1 MPVLYC
7 CIEHERPEVG
17 CRKLSIAHGPRLF
30 VNIFQPAQRL
40 LKGSSRY
47 PNGPCSATIQFY
59 FEETECTLLDTT
71 WLMSQ
76 PCNG

>member
-30 VNIFQPAQRL
+30 VNIFQPARRL
-40 LKGSSRY
+40 LEAAAGIRMNLAALQYS
-47 PNGPCSATIQFY
+47 F
-59 FEETECTLLDTT
+59 TLKKLNAH
-71 WLMSQ
+71 
-76 PCNG
+76 C